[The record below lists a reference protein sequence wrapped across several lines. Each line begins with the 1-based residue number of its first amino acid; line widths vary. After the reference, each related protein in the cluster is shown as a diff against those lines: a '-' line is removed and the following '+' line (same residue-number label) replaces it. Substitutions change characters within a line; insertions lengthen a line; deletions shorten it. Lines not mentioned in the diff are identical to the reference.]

1 MKGGKGSRGRSG
13 GSDRGGIRKRGAATR
28 VDREGDLMM
37 DAGSARNRG
46 KKGRGDSGRSPA
58 ANKAMD
64 AIQKAISSNSD
75 AQANIRQGGRGSGLE
90 QVIVRGW
97 KQSKAASNRDG
108 GLESLIA
115 FLEKKL
121 SPPDS
126 KAGTRAR
133 ITKVCATPEL
143 AVTDINYQLRPLRCA
158 LVCRGGAFRTTIG
171 TFLSRVEGD
180 ALIVSIRPELLERM
194 LQLNGFS
201 FAGAPLTTEKY
212 DPSTGG
218 LLDQPMLSAMAQNG
232 GTSSAAETKAKMT
245 TILGKRYTQQT
256 KLLDLSKLGTDP
268 DLLAMGIFGSTSTE
282 SKFFP
287 ALMKVWELN
296 FDNAT
301 ARREAV
307 ESVSLA
313 HNQLAN
319 ITAVTTLASTIPDLK
334 NLDLSNNEFKD
345 AQSLIGWRW
354 KFRNLEFL
362 DLSNTPF
369 SADPTFKDTMLK
381 WYPKLRFLN
390 NVEVRTAEEI
400 AAQKKTPIPVQPP
413 HFQDDSQIA
422 ENFVRAFFAG
432 YDNDRSGI
440 LSSVY
445 DNHTTFTLNVNTSA
459 PRAQQTE
466 TAPWDAYIKKSR
478 NLLKIS
484 HLPARMSRVYTGA
497 EKIRELWTSLP
508 ATRHPDIATHPEEW
522 LIECYPIPGL
532 PDISG
537 QSSTGVGGLLI
548 MVHGKF
554 DEINGAKVE
563 TRSFDRT
570 FIIGPGG
577 GIGGIRVVSDLLCLR
592 AYGGHEAWIPEVPPA
607 VPQAAPPA
615 AAAAPAAPA
624 APAALPVAIPGAP
637 EGYGMPAP
645 GKADTQVQQEQ
656 LVLQMSSNTRM
667 TLQYSEMALS
677 GNGWNMEAALKN
689 FEELKA
695 QGTLP
700 PDAFLPAAV

>member
-46 KKGRGDSGRSPA
+46 KKGRGDSGRSQA

-75 AQANIRQGGRGSGLE
+75 TQANIRQGKRGSGLE

-133 ITKVCATPEL
+133 ITK
-143 AVTDINYQLRPLRCA
+143 
-158 LVCRGGAFRTTIG
+158 
-171 TFLSRVEGD
+171 SRVEGD

-212 DPSTGG
+212 DQSTGA

-245 TILGKRYTQQT
+245 TILGKRYTQPT

-319 ITAVTTLASTIPDLK
+319 ITAVTTLAQTIPDLK

-440 LSSVY
+440 LNSVY

-484 HLPARMSRVYTGA
+484 HLPARMSRVYTGT

-508 ATRHPDIATHPEEW
+508 ATRHPDIAAHPEEW

-532 PDISG
+532 PDVSG

-577 GIGGIRVVSDLLCLR
+577 GMGGIRVVSDILCLR

-615 AAAAPAAPA
+615 APAAPT
-624 APAALPVAIPGAP
+624 PAALPVAIPGAP

-677 GNGWNMEAALKN
+677 GNGWNMDAALKN
-689 FEELKA
+689 FQELKA

-700 PDAFLPAAV
+700 PEAFLPAAV